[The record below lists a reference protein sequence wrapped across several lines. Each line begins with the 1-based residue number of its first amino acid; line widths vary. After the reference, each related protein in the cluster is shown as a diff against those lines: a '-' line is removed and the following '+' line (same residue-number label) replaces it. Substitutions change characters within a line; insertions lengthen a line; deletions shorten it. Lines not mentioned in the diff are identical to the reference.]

1 MIPRPRIISDPPYPK
16 APMQRSIRTILTG
29 ILLIAFGGLGIY
41 CSARGF
47 MASRALHGRPDI
59 DDQVRNWSTG
69 ATACFLAAGI
79 ASVLARR
86 RQEADAQS
94 QATGQPANFKWWK
107 SSIGIT
113 LCAVSAILLG
123 IVITLLIS
131 RSRSRSP
138 TVPDAPV
145 TVKLP
150 ASSSP

>member
-1 MIPRPRIISDPPYPK
+1 
-16 APMQRSIRTILTG
+16 MQRSIRTIVTG

-41 CSARGF
+41 CSVRGF

-69 ATACFLAAGI
+69 ATACFVAAGI

-94 QATGQPANFKWWK
+94 QATGQPANFRWWT
-107 SSIGIT
+107 SPIGIT
-113 LCAVSAILLG
+113 LCAASAILLG
-123 IVITLLIS
+123 IVIALLVS
-131 RSRSRSP
+131 RSRSTP
-138 TVPDAPV
+138 TTANSLPDAPV

-150 ASSSP
+150 ANSSP